1 MLRISDGNRR
11 NPRRSAAPFPSMLRP
26 RPWRE
31 CMFEL
36 LVVACINGRICEYVQ
51 TPALYATEQ
60 VCAQQAAIIA
70 GMVHGRYDTDSALSY
85 RYSCHLGE
93 YAGQPAAAPSEPAI
107 SGQTGAVA
115 PTSEADTIK
124 QI

>member
-1 MLRISDGNRR
+1 
-11 NPRRSAAPFPSMLRP
+11 
-26 RPWRE
+26 
-31 CMFEL
+31 MFEL

-60 VCAQQAAIIA
+60 VCAEQAAIIA

-93 YAGQPAAAPSEPAI
+93 YAGQPAAAPPSPPTT
-107 SGQTGAVA
+107 SGQTGAVRPA
-115 PTSEADTIK
+115 PATDAIK
-124 QI
+124 RT